1 MKIDRNNY
9 EAYLLDR
16 MEGRLSSEGE
26 EALRLFLERNP
37 DCEPGGE
44 CTDLFYL
51 EPEQLSF
58 GDRRV
63 LKKKLPEA
71 GEKPDWTN
79 FDMFSIAR
87 IEGDLDHWQ
96 EAAHEHLQSGNPRLA
111 REWAQWQQTKLPV
124 EAVIC
129 PDKQGLKR
137 KQRMPGRMLWIGISS
152 TAALVALVLGLLRLP
167 SPIKERGEAMVLEDN
182 RGMGLVG
189 EVDRARSD
197 SLLLLVSPS
206 AHESERAFKVKKPY
220 GIARLGALQGNRAGQ
235 PASSFA
241 GPLPASP
248 TAPAASSGVP
258 PAVLSGVPPGVSRS
272 TKTITPAASSG
283 APPVV
288 LSGASSAGPFPALP
302 TAPAVSSGAPPV
314 VLSGAPPGVSHSTK
328 TITPPASPAAPSA
341 LPVIG
346 PKPEMPL
353 SIEERPLQ
361 LALLKLS
368 DPLKQQPLV
377 RDRIAP
383 LSIPRT
389 SIHLRSFSLSQL
401 ADVEISTVMEDHALQ
416 ITWFELA
423 HSGLQG
429 INRLI
434 GSEMKLQ
441 ASRNELG
448 ELSGIRFRSRIL
460 NFEMPLSD

>member
-167 SPIKERGEAMVLEDN
+167 SPIKERGEAMALEDN

-189 EVDRARSD
+189 EVDRARPD

-258 PAVLSGVPPGVSRS
+258 PAVLSGV
-272 TKTITPAASSG
+272 
-283 APPVV
+283 
-288 LSGASSAGPFPALP
+288 
-302 TAPAVSSGAPPV
+302 
-314 VLSGAPPGVSHSTK
+314 PPGVSHSTK